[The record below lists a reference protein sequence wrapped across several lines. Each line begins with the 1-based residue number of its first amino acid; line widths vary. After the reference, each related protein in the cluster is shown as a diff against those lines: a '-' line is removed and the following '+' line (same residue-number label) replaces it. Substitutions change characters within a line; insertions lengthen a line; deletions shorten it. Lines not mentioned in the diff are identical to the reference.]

1 MQKIILIAGPTGSGK
16 SEIALRLAKKINGE
30 IINADSMQVYKEIKI
45 LSARPESY
53 SNVSH
58 YLYGNISVKKN
69 FSAGELLKK
78 VKLNL
83 NKIIKKK
90 KQPIFVGGTGLY
102 FKLLTEGISNIP
114 KIPDSIRIKARKL
127 NAKLGNDEFYDLLI
141 KLDPLI
147 QNKIKKNDTH
157 RLIRAYEVITFTKK
171 SLIDWQKKNKNYF
184 SNYHF
189 IKIFINAENSFLQK
203 LLRSRLKK
211 MFELGAVDEVK
222 KFLKLKI
229 NKSLPANKILGIEEI
244 KKYLDKKIPLE
255 QAFEET
261 FIRTR
266 RYVKRQRTWFRGHMK
281 DWTSIFNP
289 NFDILTKKIINLVT
303 SSRPLN

>member
-30 IINADSMQVYKEIKI
+30 IINTDSMQVYKEIKI
-45 LSARPESY
+45 LSARPESF
-53 SNVSH
+53 SNITH
-58 YLYGNISVKKN
+58 YLYGNISVKNN
-69 FSAGELLKK
+69 FSAGEWLKK

-83 NKIIKKK
+83 KKIINKK

-114 KIPDSIRIKARKL
+114 KIPDLIRTKVRKL
-127 NAKLGNDEFYDLLI
+127 NAKLGNDKFYSLLI
-141 KLDPLI
+141 KLDPLTE
-147 QNKIKKNDTH
+147 NKIKKNDTH
-157 RLIRAYEVITFTKK
+157 RLIRAYEVVTFTKK

-184 SNYHF
+184 SNYQF
-189 IKIFINAENSFLQK
+189 VKIYINPENNFLQK
-203 LLRSRLKK
+203 SLRLRLKK
-211 MFELGAVDEVK
+211 MFELGAIDEVK

-229 NKSLPANKILGIEEI
+229 NSSLPANKILGIEEI
-244 KKYLDKKIPLE
+244 NKYLDKKISLE

-281 DWTSIFNP
+281 EWTSIFNP
-289 NFDILTKKIINLVT
+289 NFDILTKKILNLAT
-303 SSRPLN
+303 SS

>member
-16 SEIALRLAKKINGE
+16 SELALRLAKKINGE
-30 IINADSMQVYKEIKI
+30 IINTDSMQVYKEIKI

-53 SNVSH
+53 FNISH
-58 YLYGNISVKKN
+58 YLYGNISVKSN
-69 FSAGELLKK
+69 FSAGEWLKK

-83 NKIIKKK
+83 KKIIKKK

-114 KIPDSIRIKARKL
+114 KIPDLIRTKARNL
-127 NAKLGNDEFYDLLI
+127 NVKLGNDKFYSLLI
-141 KLDPLI
+141 KLDPLV

-157 RLIRAYEVITFTKK
+157 RLIRAYEVMIFTNK

-184 SNYHF
+184 SNYQF
-189 IKIFINAENSFLQK
+189 VKIYINPENNFLQK
-203 LLRSRLKK
+203 LLRLRLKK
-211 MFELGAVDEVK
+211 MFEIGAVDEVK
-222 KFLKLKI
+222 KLLKLQI
-229 NKSLPANKILGIEEI
+229 NPSLPANKILGIEEI
-244 KKYLDKKIPLE
+244 KKYLDKKILLE

-289 NFDILTKKIINLVT
+289 NLDNLTKKILNLVT
-303 SSRPLN
+303 SS

>member
-30 IINADSMQVYKEIKI
+30 IINADSMQVYKEIQI
-45 LSARPESY
+45 LSARPENY
-53 SNVSH
+53 FNITH
-58 YLYGNISVKKN
+58 YLYGSISVKNN
-69 FSAGELLKK
+69 FSAGQWLKK
-78 VKLNL
+78 VKSNL
-83 NKIIKKK
+83 NKIIKRK

-114 KIPDSIRIKARKL
+114 KIPDSIRTKARKL
-127 NAKLGNDEFYDLLI
+127 NAKLGNDKFYSLLI
-141 KLDPLI
+141 KLDPLV

-157 RLIRAYEVITFTKK
+157 RLIRAYEVIIFTKK
-171 SLIDWQKKNKNYF
+171 SLINWQKKNKNYF
-184 SNYHF
+184 SNYQF
-189 IKIFINAENSFLQK
+189 VKIFINPENNFLQK
-203 LLRSRLKK
+203 LLRLRLKK
-211 MFELGAVDEVK
+211 MFEIGAIDEVK
-222 KFLKLKI
+222 KFSKLKI
-229 NKSLPANKILGIEEI
+229 NPSLPANKILGIEEI
-244 KKYLDKKIPLE
+244 KKYLDTKITLE

-303 SSRPLN
+303 SS

>member
-16 SEIALRLAKKINGE
+16 SEIALKLAKKMNGE

-58 YLYGNISVKKN
+58 YLYGNISVKNN
-69 FSAGELLKK
+69 FSAGEWLKK

-114 KIPDSIRIKARKL
+114 KIPDSIRKKARKL
-127 NAKLGNDEFYDLLI
+127 NVKLGNDKFYNLLI
-141 KLDPLI
+141 KLDPLV

-157 RLIRAYEVITFTKK
+157 RLIRAYEVIIFTKK

-184 SNYHF
+184 SNYQF
-189 IKIFINAENSFLQK
+189 IKIYINSENTLLQK
-203 LLRSRLKK
+203 LLRLRLKK
-211 MFELGAVDEVK
+211 MFEIGAVEEVK

-266 RYVKRQRTWFRGHMK
+266 RYVKRQRTWFRGHIK
-281 DWTSIFNP
+281 DWTSIFDP

-303 SSRPLN
+303 SS

>member
-53 SNVSH
+53 SNISH
-58 YLYGNISVKKN
+58 YLYGNISVKNN
-69 FSAGELLKK
+69 FSAGEWLKK

-114 KIPDSIRIKARKL
+114 KIPDSIRTKARKL
-127 NAKLGNDEFYDLLI
+127 NAKLGNDKFYSLLI
-141 KLDPLI
+141 KLDPLV

-157 RLIRAYEVITFTKK
+157 RLIRAYEVAAFTKK
-171 SLIDWQKKNKNYF
+171 SLIDWQKNNKNYF
-184 SNYHF
+184 SNYQF
-189 IKIFINAENSFLQK
+189 VKIFINRENNSLQK
-203 LLRSRLKK
+203 LLRLRLKK
-211 MFELGAVDEVK
+211 MFEIGAIEEVK
-222 KFLKLKI
+222 KFSKLKI
-229 NKSLPANKILGIEEI
+229 NPSLPANKILGIEEI
-244 KKYLDKKIPLE
+244 KKYLDKKISLE

-261 FIRTR
+261 FVRTR

-289 NFDILTKKIINLVT
+289 NFDILTKKILNLVT
-303 SSRPLN
+303 SS

>member
-45 LSARPESY
+45 LSARPENY
-53 SNVSH
+53 FNIAH
-58 YLYGNISVKKN
+58 YLYGNISVKNN
-69 FSAGELLKK
+69 FSAGEWLKK

-114 KIPDSIRIKARKL
+114 KIPDSIRTKARKL

-147 QNKIKKNDTH
+147 HNRIKKNDTH

-189 IKIFINAENSFLQK
+189 IKIFINPENSFLQK
-203 LLRSRLKK
+203 LLRLRLKK

-229 NKSLPANKILGIEEI
+229 NKSFPANKILGIEEI

-303 SSRPLN
+303 SS

>member
-58 YLYGNISVKKN
+58 YLYGNISVKNN
-69 FSAGELLKK
+69 FSAGEWLKK

-114 KIPDSIRIKARKL
+114 KIPDSIRTKARKL

-147 QNKIKKNDTH
+147 HNRIKKNDTH
-157 RLIRAYEVITFTKK
+157 RLIRAYEVVTFTKK

-189 IKIFINAENSFLQK
+189 VKIFINPENSFLQK
-203 LLRSRLKK
+203 LLRLRLKK
-211 MFELGAVDEVK
+211 MFELGAVNEVK

-244 KKYLDKKIPLE
+244 KKYLEKKIPLE

-303 SSRPLN
+303 SS

>member
-45 LSARPESY
+45 LSARPENY
-53 SNVSH
+53 FNIAH
-58 YLYGNISVKKN
+58 YLYGNISVKNN
-69 FSAGELLKK
+69 FSAGEWLKK

-114 KIPDSIRIKARKL
+114 KIPDSIRTKARKL

-147 QNKIKKNDTH
+147 HNRIKKNDTH
-157 RLIRAYEVITFTKK
+157 RLIRAYEVVTFTKK

-189 IKIFINAENSFLQK
+189 VKIFINPENSFLQK
-203 LLRSRLKK
+203 LLRLRLKK
-211 MFELGAVDEVK
+211 MFELGAVNEVK

-244 KKYLDKKIPLE
+244 KKYLEKKIPLE

-303 SSRPLN
+303 SS

>member
-58 YLYGNISVKKN
+58 YLYGNISVKNN
-69 FSAGELLKK
+69 FSAGEWLKK

-114 KIPDSIRIKARKL
+114 KIPDSIRTKARKL
-127 NAKLGNDEFYDLLI
+127 NAKLGNDKFYRLLI

-157 RLIRAYEVITFTKK
+157 RLIRAYEVVTFTKK

-189 IKIFINAENSFLQK
+189 VKIFINPENSFLQK
-203 LLRSRLKK
+203 LLRLRLKK
-211 MFELGAVDEVK
+211 MFERGAVDEVK

-229 NKSLPANKILGIEEI
+229 NASLPANKILGIEEI

-303 SSRPLN
+303 SS

>member
-16 SEIALRLAKKINGE
+16 SEIALKLAKKMNGE

-58 YLYGNISVKKN
+58 YLYGNISVKNN
-69 FSAGELLKK
+69 FSAGEWLKK

-114 KIPDSIRIKARKL
+114 KIPDSIRTKARKL

-147 QNKIKKNDTH
+147 HNRIKKNDTH
-157 RLIRAYEVITFTKK
+157 RLIRAYEVVTFTKK

-189 IKIFINAENSFLQK
+189 VKIFINPENSFLQK
-203 LLRSRLKK
+203 LLRLRLKK
-211 MFELGAVDEVK
+211 MFELGAVNEVK

-244 KKYLDKKIPLE
+244 KKYLEKKIPLE

-303 SSRPLN
+303 SS

>member
-58 YLYGNISVKKN
+58 YLYGNISVKNN
-69 FSAGELLKK
+69 FSAGEWLKK

-90 KQPIFVGGTGLY
+90 KQPIFVGGAGLY

-114 KIPDSIRIKARKL
+114 KIPDSIRTKARKL
-127 NAKLGNDEFYDLLI
+127 NAKLGNDKFYNLLI

-147 QNKIKKNDTH
+147 NNRIKKNDTH

-189 IKIFINAENSFLQK
+189 IKIFINPENSFLQK
-203 LLRSRLKK
+203 LLRLRLKK

-229 NKSLPANKILGIEEI
+229 NKNLPANKILGIEEI

-303 SSRPLN
+303 SS

>member
-58 YLYGNISVKKN
+58 YLYGNISVKNN
-69 FSAGELLKK
+69 FSAGEWLKK

-114 KIPDSIRIKARKL
+114 KIPDSIRISARKL
-127 NAKLGNDEFYDLLI
+127 NANLGNDKFYSLLI
-141 KLDPLI
+141 KLDPLA

-157 RLIRAYEVITFTKK
+157 RLIRAYEVVTFTKK

-184 SNYHF
+184 SNYQF
-189 IKIFINAENSFLQK
+189 VKIFINPENNSLQK
-203 LLRSRLKK
+203 LLRFRLKK

-222 KFLKLKI
+222 KFSKLKI
-229 NKSLPANKILGIEEI
+229 NPSLPANKILGIEEI
-244 KKYLDKKIPLE
+244 KKYLNKKISIE

-261 FIRTR
+261 FVRTR

-281 DWTSIFNP
+281 EWTSIFSP
-289 NFDILTKKIINLVT
+289 NFDTLTKKIINLVT
-303 SSRPLN
+303 SS

>member
-1 MQKIILIAGPTGSGK
+1 MQKIILLAGPTGSGK
-16 SEIALRLAKKINGE
+16 SEIALRLAKEVDGE
-30 IINADSMQVYKEIKI
+30 IINADSMQVYKEIKT
-45 LSARPESY
+45 LSARPEKIL
-53 SNVSH
+53 NVAH
-58 YLYGNISVKKN
+58 YLYGSVSVKNN
-69 FSAGELLKK
+69 FSAGEWLKK

-83 NKIIKKK
+83 KKILNRKKT
-90 KQPIFVGGTGLY
+90 PIFVGGTGLY
-102 FKLLTEGISNIP
+102 FKLLTQGISNIP
-114 KIPDSIRIKARKL
+114 KIPDFIRAKTRRL
-127 NAKLGNDEFYDLLI
+127 NKKLGNDKFYNLLI

-157 RLIRAYEVITFTKK
+157 RLIRAYEVVTFTKK

-189 IKIFINAENSFLQK
+189 VKIFINPENSFLQK
-203 LLRSRLKK
+203 LLRLRLKK
-211 MFELGAVDEVK
+211 MFERGAVDEVK

-229 NKSLPANKILGIEEI
+229 NASLPANKILGIEEI

-303 SSRPLN
+303 SS

>member
-30 IINADSMQVYKEIKI
+30 IINADSMQVYKEIQI

-58 YLYGNISVKKN
+58 YLYGNISVKTN
-69 FSAGELLKK
+69 FSAGEWLKK

-90 KQPIFVGGTGLY
+90 KTPIFVGGTGLY

-114 KIPDSIRIKARKL
+114 KIPDSIRTKARKL
-127 NAKLGNDEFYDLLI
+127 NAKLGNDKFYSLLI

-157 RLIRAYEVITFTKK
+157 RLIRAYEVVTFTKK

-189 IKIFINAENSFLQK
+189 VKIFINPENSFLQK
-203 LLRSRLKK
+203 LLRLRLKK
-211 MFELGAVDEVK
+211 MFELGAVEEVK

-244 KKYLDKKIPLE
+244 KKYLDKKIQLA

-281 DWTSIFNP
+281 DWTSIFDP

-303 SSRPLN
+303 SS

>member
-16 SEIALRLAKKINGE
+16 SEIALKLAKKINGE

-58 YLYGNISVKKN
+58 YLYGNISVKNN
-69 FSAGELLKK
+69 FSAGEWLKK
-78 VKLNL
+78 IKLNL

-114 KIPDSIRIKARKL
+114 KIPVSIRTKARKL

-147 QNKIKKNDTH
+147 HNRIKKNDTH
-157 RLIRAYEVITFTKK
+157 RLIRAYEVVTFTKK

-189 IKIFINAENSFLQK
+189 VKIFINPENSFLQK
-203 LLRSRLKK
+203 LLRLRLKK

-303 SSRPLN
+303 SS

>member
-1 MQKIILIAGPTGSGK
+1 MEAAKIAVVAPTKATKLSAYWEYSNKG
-16 SEIALRLAKKINGE
+16 EHLATKKTPAVTIVAAW
-30 IINADSMQVYKEIKI
+30 INAETGVGPSMA
-45 LSARPESY
+45 SG
-53 SNVSH
+53 SH
-58 YLYGNISVKKN
+58 VWRIICAD
-69 FSAGELLKK
+69 FPIAP
-78 VKLNL
+78 
-83 NKIIKKK
+83 IKKK

-127 NAKLGNDEFYDLLI
+127 NTNLGNDKFYSLLI
-141 KLDPLI
+141 KLDPLV

-157 RLIRAYEVITFTKK
+157 RLIRAYEVVTFTKK

-184 SNYHF
+184 SNYQF
-189 IKIFINAENSFLQK
+189 VKIFINPENNSLQK
-203 LLRSRLKK
+203 LLRLRLKK

-229 NKSLPANKILGIEEI
+229 NPSLPANKILGIEEI
-244 KKYLDKKIPLE
+244 KKYLNKKASLE

-261 FIRTR
+261 FVRTR
-266 RYVKRQRTWFRGHMK
+266 RYVKRQRTWSRGHMK
-281 DWTSIFNP
+281 DWISIFNP

-303 SSRPLN
+303 SSWPIN

>member
-45 LSARPESY
+45 LSARPENY
-53 SNVSH
+53 FNIAH
-58 YLYGNISVKKN
+58 YLYGNISVKNN
-69 FSAGELLKK
+69 FSAGEWLKK

-114 KIPDSIRIKARKL
+114 KIPDSIRTKARKL
-127 NAKLGNDEFYDLLI
+127 NAKLGNDKFYNLLI

-147 QNKIKKNDTH
+147 HNRIKKNDTH
-157 RLIRAYEVITFTKK
+157 RLIRAYEVVTFTKK
-171 SLIDWQKKNKNYF
+171 SLINWQKKNKNYF

-189 IKIFINAENSFLQK
+189 VKIFINPENIFLQK
-203 LLRSRLKK
+203 LLRLRLKK
-211 MFELGAVDEVK
+211 MFELGAVNEVK

-229 NKSLPANKILGIEEI
+229 NKTLPANKILGIEEI

-266 RYVKRQRTWFRGHMK
+266 RYAKRQRTWFRGHMK

-303 SSRPLN
+303 SS

>member
-16 SEIALRLAKKINGE
+16 SEIALRLSKKINGE

-53 SNVSH
+53 YNVSH
-58 YLYGNISVKKN
+58 YLYGNISVKNN
-69 FSAGELLKK
+69 FSAGEWLKK

-114 KIPDSIRIKARKL
+114 KIPDSIRTKARKL
-127 NAKLGNDEFYDLLI
+127 NAKLGNDKFYNLLI

-147 QNKIKKNDTH
+147 NNRIKKNDTH

-189 IKIFINAENSFLQK
+189 VKIFINPENSFLQK
-203 LLRSRLKK
+203 LIRLRLKK

-222 KFLKLKI
+222 KFSKLKI
-229 NKSLPANKILGIEEI
+229 NKSLPANKILGVEEI

-303 SSRPLN
+303 SS

>member
-45 LSARPESY
+45 LSARPENY
-53 SNVSH
+53 FNIAH
-58 YLYGNISVKKN
+58 YLYGNISVKNN
-69 FSAGELLKK
+69 FSAGEWLKK

-83 NKIIKKK
+83 KKIIKKK

-114 KIPDSIRIKARKL
+114 KIPDSIRKKARKL
-127 NAKLGNDEFYDLLI
+127 NVKLGNEKFYNLLI

-147 QNKIKKNDTH
+147 QNRIKKNDTH
-157 RLIRAYEVITFTKK
+157 RLIRAYEVIIFTKK
-171 SLIDWQKKNKNYF
+171 SLINWQKKNKNYF
-184 SNYHF
+184 SNYQF
-189 IKIFINAENSFLQK
+189 IKIYINSENALLQK
-203 LLRSRLKK
+203 LLRLRLKK
-211 MFELGAVDEVK
+211 MFEIGAVEEVK

-229 NKSLPANKILGIEEI
+229 NKSLPSNKILGIEEI

-303 SSRPLN
+303 SS

>member
-1 MQKIILIAGPTGSGK
+1 MQKIILIAGLTGSGK

-53 SNVSH
+53 YNVSH
-58 YLYGNISVKKN
+58 YLYGNISVKNN
-69 FSAGELLKK
+69 FSAGEWLKK

-114 KIPDSIRIKARKL
+114 KIPDSIRTKARKL
-127 NAKLGNDEFYDLLI
+127 NAKLGNDKFYSLLI

-157 RLIRAYEVITFTKK
+157 RLIRAYEVVTFTKK
-171 SLIDWQKKNKNYF
+171 SLINWQKKNKNYF

-189 IKIFINAENSFLQK
+189 IKIFINPENSFLQK
-203 LLRSRLKK
+203 LLRLRLKK

-303 SSRPLN
+303 SS

>member
-30 IINADSMQVYKEIKI
+30 IINTDSMQVYKEIKI

-53 SNVSH
+53 FNISH
-58 YLYGNISVKKN
+58 YLYGNISVKSN
-69 FSAGELLKK
+69 FSAGEWLKK

-83 NKIIKKK
+83 KKILNKK

-114 KIPDSIRIKARKL
+114 KIPDSIRTKTRNL
-127 NAKLGNDEFYDLLI
+127 NAKLGNDKFYSLLI
-141 KLDPLI
+141 KLDPLVK
-147 QNKIKKNDTH
+147 NKIKENDTH
-157 RLIRAYEVITFTKK
+157 RLIRAYEVIIFTKK
-171 SLIDWQKKNKNYF
+171 SLFNWQKKNKNYF
-184 SNYHF
+184 SNYQF
-189 IKIFINAENSFLQK
+189 VKIYINPENNFLQK
-203 LLRSRLKK
+203 SLRLRLKN
-211 MFELGAVDEVK
+211 MFELGAIEEVK

-229 NKSLPANKILGIEEI
+229 NPSLPANKILGIEEI
-244 KKYLDKKIPLE
+244 KKYLDKKITLE

-281 DWTSIFNP
+281 EWTSIFNP
-289 NFDILTKKIINLVT
+289 NFDILTKKILNLVT
-303 SSRPLN
+303 SS

>member
-16 SEIALRLAKKINGE
+16 SESALKLAKKINGE

-58 YLYGNISVKKN
+58 YLYGNISVKNN
-69 FSAGELLKK
+69 FSAGEWLKK

-114 KIPDSIRIKARKL
+114 KIPDSIRTKARKL

-147 QNKIKKNDTH
+147 HNRIKKNDTH
-157 RLIRAYEVITFTKK
+157 RLIRAYEVVTFTKK

-189 IKIFINAENSFLQK
+189 VKIFINPENSFLQK
-203 LLRSRLKK
+203 LLRLRLKK

-303 SSRPLN
+303 SS

>member
-45 LSARPESY
+45 LSARPENY
-53 SNVSH
+53 FNIAH
-58 YLYGNISVKKN
+58 YLYGNISVKNN
-69 FSAGELLKK
+69 FSAGEWLKK

-83 NKIIKKK
+83 KKIIKKK

-114 KIPDSIRIKARKL
+114 KIPDSIRKKARKL
-127 NAKLGNDEFYDLLI
+127 NVKLGNDKFYNLLI

-147 QNKIKKNDTH
+147 QNRIKKNDTH
-157 RLIRAYEVITFTKK
+157 RLIRAYEVIIFTKK
-171 SLIDWQKKNKNYF
+171 SLINWQKKNKNYF
-184 SNYHF
+184 SSYHF
-189 IKIFINAENSFLQK
+189 IKIFINPENSFLQK
-203 LLRSRLKK
+203 LLRLRLKK

-281 DWTSIFNP
+281 DWISIFNP

-303 SSRPLN
+303 SS

>member
-58 YLYGNISVKKN
+58 YLYGNISVKNN
-69 FSAGELLKK
+69 FSAGEWLKK

-114 KIPDSIRIKARKL
+114 KIPDSIRTKARKL

-147 QNKIKKNDTH
+147 HNRIKKNDTH

-189 IKIFINAENSFLQK
+189 VKIFINPENSFLQK
-203 LLRSRLKK
+203 LLRLRLKK
-211 MFELGAVDEVK
+211 MFELGAVNEVK

-303 SSRPLN
+303 SS

>member
-16 SEIALRLAKKINGE
+16 SEISLKLAKKINGE
-30 IINADSMQVYKEIKI
+30 IINTDSMQVYKEIKI

-69 FSAGELLKK
+69 FSAGEWLKK

-114 KIPDSIRIKARKL
+114 KIPDSIRTKARKL
-127 NAKLGNDEFYDLLI
+127 NAKLGNDKFYSLLI

-157 RLIRAYEVITFTKK
+157 RLIRAYEVVTFTKK

-189 IKIFINAENSFLQK
+189 VKIFINPENSFLQK
-203 LLRSRLKK
+203 LLRLRLKK
-211 MFELGAVDEVK
+211 MFELGAVNEVK

-229 NKSLPANKILGIEEI
+229 DKSLPANKILGIEEI

-303 SSRPLN
+303 SS

>member
-30 IINADSMQVYKEIKI
+30 VINADSMQVYKEIKI

-53 SNVSH
+53 SNISH
-58 YLYGNISVKKN
+58 YLYGNISVKNN
-69 FSAGELLKK
+69 FSAGEWLKK

-127 NAKLGNDEFYDLLI
+127 NANLGNDKFYSLLI
-141 KLDPLI
+141 KLDPLV

-157 RLIRAYEVITFTKK
+157 RLIRAYEVVNFTKK

-184 SNYHF
+184 SNYQF
-189 IKIFINAENSFLQK
+189 IKIFINPENNSLQK
-203 LLRSRLKK
+203 LLRLRLKK
-211 MFELGAVDEVK
+211 MFELGAVDEAK

-229 NKSLPANKILGIEEI
+229 NPSLPANKILGIEEI
-244 KKYLDKKIPLE
+244 KKYLNKKISLE

-261 FIRTR
+261 FVRTR

-281 DWTSIFNP
+281 EWTSIFNP

-303 SSRPLN
+303 SS